1 MLKFKLSNISFNH
14 LAKTANPQGKIN
26 SLSKKSVLFKVPK
39 LSSIVMNCVINKSIL
54 LQMKQGKPVEFIR
67 NYIQSKY
74 RVNMDISILKERVR
88 QLNSSLELS

>member
-1 MLKFKLSNISFNH
+1 
-14 LAKTANPQGKIN
+14 
-26 SLSKKSVLFKVPK
+26 
-39 LSSIVMNCVINKSIL
+39 MNCVINKSIL